1 VADIFTRRKRSEVMS
16 RIRSRG
22 NGTTEAALAAVF
34 RELGVTGW
42 RRHVRVPGRLKDGS
56 RFSLRP
62 DFIFR
67 VARLAVFVDGCFWH
81 GCPEHGARPSG
92 NRKFWLAK
100 FARNRARDRRDTR
113 RLKSCG
119 WKVLRLWEHELRKS
133 ARPALLRKL
142 RRHLPTKI

>member
-1 VADIFTRRKRSEVMS
+1 MADIFTRRKRSEVMS

-62 DFIFR
+62 DFVFR
-67 VARLAVFVDGCFWH
+67 SARIAVFVDGCFWH
-81 GCPEHGARPSG
+81 GCPRHGARPSG

-142 RRHLPTKI
+142 RRHLPAET

>member
-22 NGTTEAALAAVF
+22 NGTTEEALAEAL
-34 RELGVTGW
+34 RGAGLTGW
-42 RRHVRVPGRLKDGS
+42 RRQVRIVGRLKDGA
-56 RFSLRP
+56 RFGVRP
-62 DFIFR
+62 DFVFR
-67 VARLAVFVDGCFWH
+67 SARIAVFVDGCFWH
-81 GCPEHGARPSG
+81 GCPRHGARPSG

-142 RRHLPTKI
+142 RRHLPA